1 MAGARP
7 VQRTPARL
15 RRMTTVGPPDVER
28 WLAEL
33 GLTPLAREEREGV
46 TSWDLRLDGRRRR
59 DLRLTLILDPS
70 VALVCWLHYA
80 PPIGD
85 GFRRSYRRLLRWN
98 DEFPFVKFS
107 IAEDERPILA
117 AEVPIEAADMDAL
130 GLALARIVA
139 VSDRL
144 LEESADWLWIGGRI
158 PADYVRAG
166 ATSGATPLLERYADR
181 LAELIG

>member
-1 MAGARP
+1 
-7 VQRTPARL
+7 
-15 RRMTTVGPPDVER
+15 MTTVGPPDVER

-46 TSWDLRLDGRRRR
+46 TSWDLALDGRRRF
-59 DLRLTLILDPS
+59 DLRFTLILDPS
-70 VALVCWLHYA
+70 VALICWLHYA

-98 DEFPFVKFS
+98 DEFPFLKFS
-107 IAEDERPILA
+107 VAEDERPILA
-117 AEVPIEAADMDAL
+117 AELPIDAVDADAL

-158 PADYVRAG
+158 PADYARNRGTGRNDA
-166 ATSGATPLLERYADR
+166 LLARYADR
-181 LAELIG
+181 LAELSS